1 MSLAEPLQF
10 SLVTECLEM
19 CLFSKRWMKV
29 DQSVMH
35 LSSTTVMEKKNKNKN
50 GYSRLFLYN
59 DENVW
64 KKSIEIAPTL
74 HTFV

>member
-10 SLVTECLEM
+10 SLVTERLEM

-35 LSSTTVMEKKNKNKN
+35 LSSTTVMEKNKTKTDTS
-50 GYSRLFLYN
+50 GYFYIMMRMF
-59 DENVW
+59 E
-64 KKSIEIAPTL
+64 KKSVEIAPTL